1 MNIDKQI
8 SYWKYAAWTLPF
20 LALAGIIF
28 FHWIGWDTTLQ
39 RFLAIIFTV
48 FFGISVFWW
57 WWALDKLGSLIKE
70 KLNVVNQL
78 NVLANEIKKLRENLR
93 EDNTDVDHR

>member
-39 RFLAIIFTV
+39 RFLVIIFTV

-78 NVLANEIKKLRENLR
+78 NVLANEIKKLRKDLR